1 MYIIGIHKVKSF
13 KCSSAYRW
21 SLLLIILFT
30 ISTPKVTNTKTKP
43 TIITKTTI
51 IIFPLRRSRCDP
63 MMGRRALVGAHLQR
77 WTREPTFAISK
88 RPATPTA
95 CSAVSQSHSQNEGSL
110 NYFLLLNWCKKNWH
124 WGSIISRIN
133 KQCLTDFTNLAI

>member
-1 MYIIGIHKVKSF
+1 MYIIGIHEVKSF
-13 KCSSAYRW
+13 ICSSAYRW
-21 SLLLIILFT
+21 SLLLIIHFT
-30 ISTPKVTNTKTKP
+30 TTTTKVTNTKTKP
-43 TIITKTTI
+43 AIITKTTI
-51 IIFPLRRSRCDP
+51 IIFPLRWSRCDP

-110 NYFLLLNWCKKNWH
+110 NYSLLLYWCKILLLVLNYL
-124 WGSIISRIN
+124 SYSQN
-133 KQCLTDFTNLAI
+133 NV

>member
-1 MYIIGIHKVKSF
+1 MFICF
-13 KCSSAYRW
+13 RW
-21 SLLLIILFT
+21 SQLLIILFT
-30 ISTPKVTNTKTKP
+30 ISTTKVTNTTIKP
-43 TIITKTTI
+43 AIITKTTI
-51 IIFPLRRSRCDP
+51 IFFPLRWSRCDP

-110 NYFLLLNWCKKNWH
+110 YYSLIWCKILLLCLNYFSYSQN
-124 WGSIISRIN
+124 GV
-133 KQCLTDFTNLAI
+133 

>member
-1 MYIIGIHKVKSF
+1 MFICF
-13 KCSSAYRW
+13 RW
-21 SLLLIILFT
+21 SLLLIIHFT
-30 ISTPKVTNTKTKP
+30 TTTTKVTNTKTKP
-43 TIITKTTI
+43 AIITKTTI
-51 IIFPLRRSRCDP
+51 IIFPLRWSRCDP

-110 NYFLLLNWCKKNWH
+110 NYSLLLQN
-124 WGSIISRIN
+124 IVISFELFVLFT
-133 KQCLTDFTNLAI
+133 KQCLTDFANFSI